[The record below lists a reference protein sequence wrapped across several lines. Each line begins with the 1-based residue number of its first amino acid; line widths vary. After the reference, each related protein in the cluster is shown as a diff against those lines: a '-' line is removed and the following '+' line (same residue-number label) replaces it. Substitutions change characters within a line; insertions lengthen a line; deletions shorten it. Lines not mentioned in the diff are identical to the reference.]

1 LVNYEALFTISGPK
15 VHDVGYRYFLM
26 NKAMASRI
34 KMFEAHNIEYKQE
47 QQVMVLVDGG
57 EKDISGRWAEGIAC
71 PQEFR

>member
-1 LVNYEALFTISGPK
+1 
-15 VHDVGYRYFLM
+15 M